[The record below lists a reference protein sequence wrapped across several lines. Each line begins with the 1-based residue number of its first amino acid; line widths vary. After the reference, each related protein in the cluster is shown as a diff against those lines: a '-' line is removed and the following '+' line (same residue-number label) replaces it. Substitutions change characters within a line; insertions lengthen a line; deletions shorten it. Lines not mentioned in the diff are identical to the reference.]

1 MTSLDQPVLGWGHPA
16 WQKTLKGMGEDPMT
30 VQRILKH
37 KGNRVVTA
45 KPDQPLLDITR
56 LLTKEGIGAVVIS
69 ADGRSVDGILS
80 ERDIVRTLAAHGPE
94 ALNAAAS
101 TVMTSKVNTCQ
112 GEDRIAEIM
121 ARMTQGR
128 FRHFPVVEDGALV
141 GMISIGDV
149 VRVRMDEVEAEAEA
163 LRSFITQ

>member
-1 MTSLDQPVLGWGHPA
+1 MVDKA
-16 WQKTLKGMGEDPMT
+16 LKGMGEDPMT

-45 KPDQPLLDITR
+45 KPDQPLLDVTR

-80 ERDIVRTLAAHGPE
+80 ERDIVRTIAEHGPE
-94 ALNAAAS
+94 ALNAPAS
-101 TVMTSKVNTCQ
+101 EVMTTKVKTCHR
-112 GEDRIAEIM
+112 EDRIAEIM
-121 ARMTQGR
+121 VRMTQGR

-149 VRVRMDEVEAEAEA
+149 VRVRMDEVESEAEA

>member
-1 MTSLDQPVLGWGHPA
+1 
-16 WQKTLKGMGEDPMT
+16 MT

-45 KPDQPLLDITR
+45 KPDAPLLEVTQ
-56 LLTKEGIGAVVIS
+56 LLTNEGIGAVVIS
-69 ADGRSVDGILS
+69 KDGRSVDGILS
-80 ERDIVRTLAAHGPE
+80 ERDIVRVVADRGPGALEAPAAE
-94 ALNAAAS
+94 
-101 TVMTSKVNTCQ
+101 VMTTKVHTCQ
-112 GEDRIAEIM
+112 RDDRIAEIM
-121 ARMTQGR
+121 VHMTQGR

-149 VRVRMDEVEAEAEA
+149 VRVRMEEVESEAEA